1 MWSKRLLFRVA
12 AKGKN
17 ILEEMHNIFEVVHN
31 ICEVVHNIF
40 DAQHTF
46 SVVAAEAEVGI
57 GHMLLNASYT
67 RIKQPRAN
75 NWSMINAALISSS
88 V

>member
-1 MWSKRLLFRVA
+1 VA

-46 SVVAAEAEVGI
+46 SVVAAEGEGSIRAFVF
-57 GHMLLNASYT
+57 GHEQVNVRNT
-67 RIKQPRAN
+67 
-75 NWSMINAALISSS
+75 LI
-88 V
+88 